1 MNKRRLAAVLLIMM
15 GLVLLAAPQLTE
27 RWDDYRQQMLLAKW
41 EQSLTLLDE
50 PLAQTEAELTA
61 ALAANAPSPAEET
74 DEQKA
79 QAAYLAEHLAGTL
92 DIPSI
97 ELHQPVL
104 DETNQDNLRI
114 ALTIVQPSAAPGE
127 AGNLVIA
134 GHNNYGRGRHFNRL
148 EEVALGDE
156 LTFTTAAEH
165 FTYTVT
171 AIDIVEPNDTT
182 VLVSKKHQAEITLIT
197 CYPQKNPD
205 KRLIVKGVLLK

>member
-61 ALAANAPSPAEET
+61 ALAENAPSPAEET

-127 AGNLVIA
+127 AG
-134 GHNNYGRGRHFNRL
+134 
-148 EEVALGDE
+148 
-156 LTFTTAAEH
+156 TFTTAAEH